1 MPFEEHRLIPTAL
14 KNDRCPWSGCDGRD
28 AVLVVGEECPGVACL
43 VEDVVVTVEYGNRE
57 LVAAQIFPDV
67 FDWVEFG
74 RVGRQGDEGDVVG
87 NGEILG
93 DVIARTVE
101 DQSGRSAAL
110 RTDGAEDVG
119 PFVALVAR
127 RARPRSTPSPD
138 AGQRALLA
146 DARLVLEPDF
156 NGLIFGMVGEPRDD
170 RRGEVFLNA
179 SWASSSVCGWRGR
192 TESRQ

>member
-1 MPFEEHRLIPTAL
+1 MTTCYTLNGIARELPPVGKFWLAPNATLIPTAL
-14 KNDRCPWSGCDGRD
+14 KNDRCPCSGCDGRD

-101 DQSGRSAAL
+101 DQSGVAAWSDL
-110 RTDGAEDVG
+110 
-119 PFVALVAR
+119 
-127 RARPRSTPSPD
+127 TPD
-138 AGQRALLA
+138 LGQ
-146 DARLVLEPDF
+146 
-156 NGLIFGMVGEPRDD
+156 M
-170 RRGEVFLNA
+170 
-179 SWASSSVCGWRGR
+179 
-192 TESRQ
+192 Q

>member
-1 MPFEEHRLIPTAL
+1 M
-14 KNDRCPWSGCDGRD
+14 
-28 AVLVVGEECPGVACL
+28 GEECPGLAGL
-43 VEDVVVTVEYGNRE
+43 VDNIIVVFEDCDRE
-57 LVAAQIFPDV
+57 FVAAQIFPDI
-67 FDWVEFG
+67 FDRVEFG
-74 RVGRQGDEGDVVG
+74 CVGRQWHECDIVRD
-87 NGEILG
+87 GEVFG
-93 DVIARTVE
+93 DVITCAVEHEGGVGARGNLPADLGQMQRHDLGVGGWDDE
-101 DQSGRSAAL
+101 GHRGAAL
-110 RTDGAEDVG
+110 WTDGAEDVG

>member
-1 MPFEEHRLIPTAL
+1 MTVAH
-14 KNDRCPWSGCDGRD
+14 DRVVMGRD

-101 DQSGRSAAL
+101 DQSGVAAWSDL
-110 RTDGAEDVG
+110 TTD
-119 PFVALVAR
+119 L
-127 RARPRSTPSPD
+127 
-138 AGQRALLA
+138 GQ
-146 DARLVLEPDF
+146 
-156 NGLIFGMVGEPRDD
+156 M
-170 RRGEVFLNA
+170 
-179 SWASSSVCGWRGR
+179 
-192 TESRQ
+192 Q

>member
-1 MPFEEHRLIPTAL
+1 MTIGRLTLAL
-14 KNDRCPWSGCDGRD
+14 VVAAV
-28 AVLVVGEECPGVACL
+28 AVL
-43 VEDVVVTVEYGNRE
+43 
-57 LVAAQIFPDV
+57 
-67 FDWVEFG
+67 
-74 RVGRQGDEGDVVG
+74 
-87 NGEILG
+87 
-93 DVIARTVE
+93 
-101 DQSGRSAAL
+101 RSAAKSPGTFPVGWRPRAFGRRHRPVCGSGAVVCSWSL
-110 RTDGAEDVG
+110 LIRGAQRARHQAETPLIALCRFPGPALTDGAEDVG